1 MSNPN
6 KLTDISKTVMP
17 FGQYVGQTFDE
28 IPLNYFDW
36 IIGQTWLKSPLKEKI
51 EEYLSMPPIVRAL
64 RKEMGE

>member
-1 MSNPN
+1 MSNTN

-36 IIGQTWLKSPLKEKI
+36 IIG
-51 EEYLSMPPIVRAL
+51 
-64 RKEMGE
+64 